1 MFLKFSKPLQFLM
14 SKNAFVDLVPCAVS
28 SETLLFPEI
37 PMFGLALYE
46 VSFKVNV
53 NETKL
58 HLLNV
63 RKQRRTVGNLF
74 YPPEPE
80 AATRQKNPLVAALPQ
95 EGVVQ
100 LSGSGEPLEVAE
112 DGRRHRAARRAPCGC
127 PTQEGDVH
135 RGQGGMGVRPPGFLV
150 RNVFRA

>member
-1 MFLKFSKPLQFLM
+1 M

-28 SETLLFPEI
+28 SETLLFLKI

-46 VSFKVNV
+46 VSFKVNM

-63 RKQRRTVGNLF
+63 RKQQRTVGNLF

-80 AATRQKNPLVAALPQ
+80 EATRQKTPLVAALPQ

-100 LSGSGEPLEVAE
+100 LSGSGGPLEVAE

-127 PTQEGDVH
+127 PTQEEYVH

-150 RNVFRA
+150 